1 LLSHQE
7 SSECAHRERACD
19 LRRVELDQW
28 AAQPAT
34 RVIDH
39 DIRRADSVF
48 HLAEEACHLIGF
60 DGIAGESLRAGLRG
74 QGCEFRVLRA
84 ATATRM
90 PSREKSRAREA
101 LRPGPAPT
109 ISAISGGDVA
119 IVWICPV

>member
-74 QGCEFRVLRA
+74 QGCEFRGAAGCDGDAHAFAGKEPCERGAEARA
-84 ATATRM
+84 GAYNQRDF
-90 PSREKSRAREA
+90 R
-101 LRPGPAPT
+101 
-109 ISAISGGDVA
+109 
-119 IVWICPV
+119 W